1 MKPGNMNNQE
11 ERLDACY
18 DGSAIC
24 LIAVGAHGDP
34 LDLGDDEVRALI
46 AKLQQCLAESEAA
59 ATDD

>member
-1 MKPGNMNNQE
+1 MNNQE